1 METQIKKIRVSSLG
15 DILLKGG
22 VETFRIMKGLITPE
36 PNEHMLRGTY
46 AEPFVKKMY
55 KEVYGTHITSEQLKL
70 ENELFVGHIDGLV
83 RDKSG
88 IERLLEVKTAIKTP
102 LTIPNS
108 YMLQIQAYMG
118 LLLESGYDI
127 KSAVCVYCDG
137 WWKLKEFFVDYDPE
151 LYEIIKTK
159 AEEWYNKYYLA
170 DIDPQPIELVKPNII
185 NNDDEYDAMVSRYNE
200 LSAEISELEKEKEE
214 IKEKLLA
221 KGTYTTRRYFVE
233 IKQIKQM
240 RVDTKLLEKS
250 GIDLMP
256 YRKEVV
262 IPRINIKEL

>member
-1 METQIKKIRVSSLG
+1 
-15 DILLKGG
+15 
-22 VETFRIMKGLITPE
+22 
-36 PNEHMLRGTY
+36 
-46 AEPFVKKMY
+46 
-55 KEVYGTHITSEQLKL
+55 
-70 ENELFVGHIDGLV
+70 
-83 RDKSG
+83 
-88 IERLLEVKTAIKTP
+88 
-102 LTIPNS
+102 
-108 YMLQIQAYMG
+108 
-118 LLLESGYDI
+118 
-127 KSAVCVYCDG
+127 
-137 WWKLKEFFVDYDPE
+137 
-151 LYEIIKTK
+151 
-159 AEEWYNKYYLA
+159 LA
-170 DIDPQPIELVKPNII
+170 DVEPEPIELVKPNIII